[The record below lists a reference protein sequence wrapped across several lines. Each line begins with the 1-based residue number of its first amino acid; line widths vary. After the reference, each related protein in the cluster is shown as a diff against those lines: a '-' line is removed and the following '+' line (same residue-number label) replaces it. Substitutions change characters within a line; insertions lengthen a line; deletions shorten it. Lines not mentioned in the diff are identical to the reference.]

1 MKKIWLV
8 HFPTH
13 QFKEDVKALAKQNNL
28 KIIDARYSHQIR
40 SELVEQN
47 PPSLTKKG
55 VRRKPTTAT
64 PKKVE
69 TESTAE

>member
-8 HFPTH
+8 QFPTH

-55 VRRKPTTAT
+55 VRRKPAT

-69 TESTAE
+69 TESTTE